1 MKYIV
6 KYDNGWDYEDYYQYN
21 FLIDGD
27 SIESVRQKVVDAFA
41 EAINTDH
48 FDMIID
54 GYLYPIDG
62 YLYPLPYLGEERTVD
77 LLDFEVITVEDY
89 LKNHM
94 PEKAYETII
103 I

>member
-21 FLIDGD
+21 FLIDGG

-54 GYLYPIDG
+54 GYLYP
-62 YLYPLPYLGEERTVD
+62 LPYQEEQGTVEIF
-77 LLDFEVITVEDY
+77 DFSIITVEDY

-94 PEKAYETII
+94 PEKA
-103 I
+103 